1 MMQRNPIFRPAT
13 IDDANVLAELINYAG
28 EGMPL
33 LWSQLAEPGEAAW
46 DIEPARFNVRF

>member
-1 MMQRNPIFRPAT
+1 
-13 IDDANVLAELINYAG
+13 
-28 EGMPL
+28 MPL